1 MRKLLSTTLLAL
13 AAMLALSACGFKLRG
28 SGPQDPLPFSTIFL
42 GFGETSPVGVQ
53 LRRNLNALGNVRVV
67 KTREEADAIL
77 EVIREGREKQI
88 LSLNSQG
95 RVREYNLFY
104 RLNFRVVDKQGRQL
118 LAPNEVLI
126 RRVQSYNEAQALAKE
141 VEEAQMYQE
150 MQTDLVQQVL
160 RRISAIKPL
169 EPAPEA
175 APAPAP
181 ASR

>member
-1 MRKLLSTTLLAL
+1 MEWNAMRKLLSTTLLAL
-13 AAMLALSACGFKLRG
+13 AAMLALNACGFKLRG
-28 SGPQDPLPFSTIFL
+28 TGPQDPLPFSTIFL

-53 LRRNLNALGNVRVV
+53 LRRNLNAMGNVRVV
-67 KTREEADAIL
+67 PTREEADAIL

-95 RVREYNLFY
+95 RVREYNLLY

-169 EPAPEA
+169 

-181 ASR
+181 GE